1 MLDRRVGRTV
11 SAAQSLL
18 SITVSTGGGQ
28 WKSAAHDSGGTFE
41 DSDLQERRFGHFT
54 RSKTDQLQFWLRA
67 EEIGN
72 GQLKKEATGNNCGFM
87 AKYRYG

>member
-41 DSDLQERRFGHFT
+41 DSDPQERRFGHFT

-87 AKYRYG
+87 AKYRNG